1 MKDQISSY
9 ELACMVKELQ
19 VLKDARMDK
28 IYQKDKEFL
37 FQIHVTSKGKHMLRV
52 VIPNY
57 LYLTD
62 YKGDFPTTPP
72 GLCVFLRKKL
82 KNARLREIEQLDFER
97 ILRLKFST
105 KDAIFYLF
113 LEFIPPG
120 NLVVCDE
127 NLKILSAKENKR
139 WKDRTIRGG
148 VEYTYP
154 KQKYNF
160 FKLTKSELKEALEN
174 TKSTSIV
181 KALAV
186 ELSLGGIYAEEVCA
200 LAKINKDKSLVDKDV
215 DENTI
220 DRLFKAIKELQKL
233 PLCSNKIGKEMF
245 PISLKTRDGGEES
258 KTFNELFNNA
268 FTKKAIAKQKDV
280 AQGKY
285 ETDLKKIDNMVKAQE
300 ATLVKMGKQSSDSQ
314 AVGEKIYENYQFLK
328 EFLDEFNSIRKKHTW
343 DDIKKKLKGHKLV
356 KEINEKKKEII
367 IEI

>member
-9 ELACMVKELQ
+9 DLACMVKELQ

-37 FQIHVTSKGKHMLRV
+37 FQVHVTSKGKHMLRV

-82 KNARLREIEQLDFER
+82 KNARLREISQIDFER

-139 WKDRTIRGG
+139 WKDRTVRGG

-160 FKLTKSELKEALEN
+160 LNLTKSELKKALEN
-174 TKSTSIV
+174 MKDKGSIV

-200 LAKINKDKSLVDKDV
+200 LAKVDKDGKKA
-215 DENTI
+215 DANTI

-233 PLCSNKIGKEMF
+233 PLCPNKIGKEMF
-245 PISLKTRDGGEES
+245 PISLKTKKDCEKS

-268 FTKKAIAKQKDV
+268 FTKKAIAKQKDA
-280 AQGKY
+280 AQYRY
-285 ETDLKKIDNMVKAQE
+285 EKDLKKIDNMVKAQE
-300 ATLVKMGKQSSDSQ
+300 ATLAKMGKQANDSQ
-314 AVGEKIYENYQFLK
+314 KVGE
-328 EFLDEFNSIRKKHTW
+328 
-343 DDIKKKLKGHKLV
+343 
-356 KEINEKKKEII
+356 
-367 IEI
+367 